1 MISLLVSESTP
12 VQSHR
17 QHLSCA
23 GLPLRN
29 AHILTLFVPAT
40 TMGAAAILLQEKA
53 GAVAAS
59 VKQLCLPCTATSGL
73 IHASLTGSMWQRCLL
88 RNQDS
93 SSHQDPPLTVPLLSA
108 SVAASMHGRF
118 LP

>member
-1 MISLLVSESTP
+1 MPSTAQQRKVTTAVSLLVSENTP
-12 VQSHR
+12 VQSYR

-40 TMGAAAILLQEKA
+40 TMEKA

-73 IHASLTGSMWQRCLL
+73 MHASLTGSM
-88 RNQDS
+88 
-93 SSHQDPPLTVPLLSA
+93 
-108 SVAASMHGRF
+108 
-118 LP
+118 